1 MKRKKEKRE
10 KKRSWTLQKI
20 VRKGSIDISWRRRE
34 NWAVRWVAGGQGP
47 TTETRANRR
56 GSSRLWYCTR
66 DMLEFQVAA
75 SFYSVSLRPDY
86 HESRDDQHEVGE
98 ISLLVENCGAYL
110 WNSRFKL
117 EWRSS
122 VRFYGENIFHC
133 FVDNDRHCSTE
144 KKKKRFTSLL
154 RDRMI
159 AFVKLDSR
167 VRNWKRECVS
177 YLFNLIRWC
186 KFACF

>member
-75 SFYSVSLRPDY
+75 SFYSVSLRSDY

-144 KKKKRFTSLL
+144 KKKKTIYFVAKRPNDCVRETRFASKKLKTWMCLL
-154 RDRMI
+154 L
-159 AFVKLDSR
+159 V
-167 VRNWKRECVS
+167 
-177 YLFNLIRWC
+177 
-186 KFACF
+186 